1 MTSALSRSDTRTK
14 NRSLQIANDA
24 LYPSYGESW
33 RDEID
38 VGPQDPEPGDLLFN
52 EEELSPGVNQLGF
65 EWLVKQLQINPEIA
79 GGILLPGET
88 PEGGK
93 GGLGSM
99 NKDQLE
105 RWIKENGITG
115 PGADKIRNKWKNLGP
130 NLPLAQGPE
139 SGLMI
144 AGNPYGYSDEY
155 MHRSKALR
163 EIIDGRGYDPNTV
176 IEAQRKW
183 IELQETGDIWK
194 RVDAGGG
201 DQNVASV
208 DYGKEMPQNYRDW
221 SEFHKKNY
229 EEKAPGWFDRM
240 KDHTKNYPTA

>member
-130 NLPLAQGPE
+130 NLPLANLDPAAQ
-139 SGLMI
+139 LRI
-144 AGNPYGYSDEY
+144 
-155 MHRSKALR
+155 KALKDASKPGLSSK
-163 EIIDGRGYDPNTV
+163 EI
-176 IEAQRKW
+176 RK
-183 IELQETGDIWK
+183 ILKPFTK
-194 RVDAGGG
+194 P
-201 DQNVASV
+201 DQFGHPS
-208 DYGKEMPQNYRDW
+208 G
-221 SEFHKKNY
+221 S
-229 EEKAPGWFDRM
+229 M
-240 KDHTKNYPTA
+240 KII